1 MGNRRANSVLLA
13 TILITVSSV
22 AVAAPAG
29 EPSFVPIGLEPDS
42 AAPSVIVNRGDHL
55 WKISQRH
62 LEQVLARPTGA
73 SEIDPFWRSV
83 IEANQPRLRSGD
95 ADLIY
100 PGETIVIPPHD

>member
-1 MGNRRANSVLLA
+1 MGNRRANSILLA
-13 TILITVSSV
+13 TLLITVSAV
-22 AVAAPAG
+22 AMAAPAG
-29 EPSFVPIGLEPDS
+29 EPSFVPVGLDPGS
-42 AAPSVIVNRGDHL
+42 TATSVMVKRGDHL

-73 SEIDPFWRSV
+73 NEVDPFWRSV

-100 PGETIVIPPHD
+100 PGETIVIPPHG